1 MAAQAAQQAVVFAQV
16 AHPQGG
22 AAGAGHAA
30 VFQFTG
36 NPGPDAFVLD
46 PIGRLLPVLPQRQ
59 QKVPGRD
66 GPAVV
71 AQGGGHQHQA
81 VHRGGRVHGGA
92 QGQAGPGR
100 DADQHHALVALT
112 LLAHAVMHGAHPMLI
127 ALGRRVGV
135 VGIEGVA
142 RNLQGH
148 HGATDLAQRP
158 VDAQQLVGGA
168 AQAVQQHHGRAG
180 LGSLGHGLQ
189 DAPSLLLVFMAR
201 ENHDTY
207 SEGSTTR
214 VSSVAVTSPPMTT
227 MASGRWVSEPISRDS
242 AMGSRPRAASM
253 AVIST
258 VRRRCIEPMRA
269 ASYTVWPALRNCWNT
284 ESITTPLSTAWPLKA
299 MKPMAADTDSG
310 MPKIQSATK
319 PPTRARGTLS
329 RISEAILKDLKAS
342 NSSTKISSSE
352 IGTTTDR
359 RFMARSWFSNSPDQ
373 FTT

>member
-46 PIGRLLPVLPQRQ
+46 PIGRLLPVLPQPTERGVQRQRQ

-189 DAPSLLLVFMAR
+189 DAPSLLLVFLAR

-214 VSSVAVTSPPMTT
+214 VSSVAV
-227 MASGRWVSEPISRDS
+227 
-242 AMGSRPRAASM
+242 
-253 AVIST
+253 IST
-258 VRRRCIEPMRA
+258 VRWRGIEPMRA
-269 ASYTVWPALRNCWNT
+269 ASYTVWPALRDCGNT